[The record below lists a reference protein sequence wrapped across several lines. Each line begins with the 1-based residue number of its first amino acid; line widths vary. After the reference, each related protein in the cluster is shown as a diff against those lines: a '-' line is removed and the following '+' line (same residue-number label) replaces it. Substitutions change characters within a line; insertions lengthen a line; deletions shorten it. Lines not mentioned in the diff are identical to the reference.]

1 MSKYAHVSILIAAS
15 LLLLSACQD
24 KGEPLQRTAVNA
36 AVGTVQAS
44 TQAGY
49 TEVTG
54 TVQGQSAVPVSTKLM
69 SAITFLPFDV
79 GDRVKKGAVLA
90 RIDDSDIQGM
100 LAEAAAYRAE
110 ATAALGEVDAAIAQG
125 QAGKTQ
131 AEAALAQAK
140 AAEEDAKRDYER
152 FKRLADEDTVPK
164 VAAEKYELGYKVA
177 QENVARAQGAVAQ
190 AQAGIEQA
198 QAKIPQVKAKDA
210 QAAAKGSQ
218 AAALQGYA
226 VLTAPFDG
234 VITKKLFEQGQLA
247 TPGYPIYVI
256 EDDSEYRIKFAV
268 PEHLLAGLAL
278 GQTVEVVV
286 DAAGAEIT
294 TTGTLDVLGAAADPG
309 THNVNA
315 EAVLVP
321 VAGLFSGR
329 FARVRIP
336 AGEQEQL
343 RIPAS
348 AVFRFEEQDYVWR
361 VSASG
366 VINRA
371 PVETM
376 PASAG
381 LLHVIRGLS
390 AGDRIVTEPT
400 AELFPGAQ
408 INGAA
413 QDHAAATETMS
424 PQAQPD
430 RTAAT
435 AGH

>member
-1 MSKYAHVSILIAAS
+1 MSKFATISTLIMGS

-24 KGEPLQRTAVNA
+24 KGKPLARETLTAP
-36 AVGTVQAS
+36 VGTVQAS

-54 TVQGQSAVPVSTKLM
+54 TVQGERAVPVSTKLM
-69 SAITFLPFDV
+69 SEITLLPYDV
-79 GDRVKKGAVLA
+79 GDRVKKGTVLA

-110 ATAALGEVDAAIAQG
+110 AAAALGEVDAAISQG
-125 QAGKTQ
+125 RAGKAQ
-131 AEAALAQAK
+131 AEAALAQAR
-140 AAEEDAKRDYER
+140 AAEEDAKRDNER
-152 FKRLADEDTVPK
+152 YQRLEEEGIVPR

-177 QENVARAQGAVAQ
+177 QENVARANGAVDQ

-198 QAKIPQVKAKDA
+198 QAKIPQVQAKDA
-210 QAAAKGSQ
+210 QAAAKGAQ
-218 AAALQGYA
+218 AAALQSYA
-226 VLTAPFDG
+226 VIIAPFDG
-234 VITKKLFEQGQLA
+234 VITKKMFEQGQLA
-247 TPGYPIYVI
+247 TPGYPIYVM
-256 EDDSEYRIKFAV
+256 EDDSAYRIKFAV
-268 PEHLLAGLAL
+268 PEHLLGELAL
-278 GQTVEVVV
+278 GETVDVVV
-286 DAAGAEIT
+286 DAAGTEIM
-294 TTGTLDVLGAAADPG
+294 TTGTIDVLGAAADPG

-315 EAVLVP
+315 EATLTP
-321 VAGLFSGR
+321 VEGLFSGR

-336 AGEQEQL
+336 TGEQRQL
-343 RIPAS
+343 LIPAS

-376 PASAG
+376 PGAPG
-381 LLHVIRGLS
+381 MLQVIRGIT

-408 INGAA
+408 ISGAGVA
-413 QDHAAATETMS
+413 IETESPSAGDTGTAT
-424 PQAQPD
+424 P
-430 RTAAT
+430 
-435 AGH
+435 AGQ